1 MATQAERRRSTRQAL
16 LAASAGL
23 LVDDGLPG
31 FTTAA
36 VTQRANLS
44 NGALFSHFPTRLDLL
59 AATVE
64 HILEGL
70 RTGYESDFTDLLD
83 SGAGIQEMLELLW
96 SSMSDPGFAAVLG
109 VYTQARTDPEL
120 YEAIHAIV
128 VEHGAYVGRINR
140 RISARFVDDDPG
152 RAAVVAG
159 LATIAILAM
168 QGLVVAH
175 MVGASASAKDEV
187 IQAFTAILDTAR
199 HRPPGAPASPREH

>member
-1 MATQAERRRSTRQAL
+1 VATQAERRRSTRQAL
-16 LAASAGL
+16 LVASAGL

-64 HILEGL
+64 HILGGL
-70 RTGYESDFTDLLD
+70 REGYESAFTELLD
-83 SGAGIQEMLELLW
+83 SGAGIHEMLELLW

-120 YEAIHAIV
+120 YAAIHGIV
-128 VEHGAYVGRINR
+128 VDHGAYVGRINR
-140 RISARFVDDDPG
+140 RISARFVDNDPG

-187 IQAFTAILDTAR
+187 IQAFTAILETAR
-199 HRPPGAPASPREH
+199 HRPPGAPDSMREH